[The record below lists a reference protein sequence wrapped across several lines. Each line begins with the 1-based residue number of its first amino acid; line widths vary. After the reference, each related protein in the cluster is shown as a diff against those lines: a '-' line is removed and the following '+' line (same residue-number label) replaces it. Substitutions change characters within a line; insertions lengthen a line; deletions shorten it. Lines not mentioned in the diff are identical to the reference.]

1 MISLIVHLRRKHKF
15 SMYDLCQLPN
25 VSCWI
30 SQDIRGLWKSK
41 MVADFG
47 LISEKQDK
55 SKSIYMSTLTDLCR
69 RWALAEETFIK
80 KNMGFFYFFPNKT
93 LQLLHCEVKNEPQKV
108 VSTYGRRNKLTKVF
122 DLRFPRHPD
131 LLKNAKIIVEFY

>member
-1 MISLIVHLRRKHKF
+1 MISLIFHLRRKQKF
-15 SMYDLCQLPN
+15 SMYDLCQLPT

-55 SKSIYMSTLTDLCR
+55 SKSIYMSTLTNLCR

-80 KNMGFFYFFPNKT
+80 KNTFFLFLSKQDTVAIT
-93 LQLLHCEVKNEPQKV
+93 L
-108 VSTYGRRNKLTKVF
+108 
-122 DLRFPRHPD
+122 
-131 LLKNAKIIVEFY
+131 